1 MNRMQPRQINP
12 SAWIRHSN
20 DRIYIVIREEM
31 TSYIRFYS
39 TKHLGE
45 HMKSKRLW
53 QFFEAE
59 MTALTN
65 AFSSNAVIPWTGED
79 VSGETEVQL
88 AEIVRFSGLIQGLGT
103 FASRYA
109 AHVTAILLWGLI
121 RAAYGDLANDI
132 AALAQ
137 AWARVVDVL
146 SAPLYEEWEDDNHAA
161 LPSNIK
167 GGLKYVHLVDHAPKL
182 GKVFK
187 ECVTNSLT
195 TINST
200 VPNFVYYR
208 FPLVETNFTRV
219 HCDSDP
225 ATYSLANNGWI
236 WNDDPLIN
244 FALPPKRTC
253 PCRRDTER
261 E

>member
-1 MNRMQPRQINP
+1 MILVDTWTGCSPAKLTPALELDTAMI
-12 SAWIRHSN
+12 
-20 DRIYIVIREEM
+20 EF
-31 TSYIRFYS
+31 TSLFEKKWLPTYVSIQQNIWASIWKAKGCGSF
-39 TKHLGE
+39 
-45 HMKSKRLW
+45 SKRRWPHSRTPFHRTRLSLELGKMCPERLKFSW
-53 QFFEAE
+53 QKSF
-59 MTALTN
+59 
-65 AFSSNAVIPWTGED
+65 G
-79 VSGETEVQL
+79 
-88 AEIVRFSGLIQGLGT
+88 
-103 FASRYA
+103 SRVWFKGW
-109 AHVTAILLWGLI
+109 AHSHHVMLHTSAILLWGLI

-161 LPSNIK
+161 LLSNIK

-219 HCDSDP
+219 ARHCDSDP
-225 ATYSLANNGWI
+225 ATYSLANNG
-236 WNDDPLIN
+236 
-244 FALPPKRTC
+244 
-253 PCRRDTER
+253 
-261 E
+261 